1 MTNERLTQC
10 KFYLRLVELLFVSVD
25 DTAWEHGQEQEVK
38 CQNSLFAFLFLLQA
52 TTLIVY
58 GCLGV
63 KNLIAYDPEAHDGF
77 MSSSNHTNTHRE
89 EEVIYRYVP
98 LILWFFLAMAA
109 TIVLVSATVLTF
121 LLRQT
126 GTTKNMME
134 FSLILSPVSF
144 VIMAIGSLAAGVVP
158 MAVLFALGAVINV
171 WYVTRVW
178 HRIPVAAA
186 NLAVAMTA
194 VKAHQR
200 GLVSL
205 GYAMTLLTVCWTC
218 MWMLAV
224 GQVSVMDSDAIWD
237 CKDTDCELT
246 TGGTWVMIGL
256 LLSLYW
262 TTQVIKNLF
271 HTTVAGVVGSWWF
284 SPTQEDEESPNDSL
298 VHVNDDSSKRVV
310 YDSWIRSSVYSLGS
324 ICLGSLVV
332 ALLQVLQ
339 VLTRSARERRRR
351 NGVVSGGLLWCML
364 QCVVDQL
371 ERLAEYINKWA
382 FGSYTFLYY
391 FVESRL
397 LFSQCH
403 AFSCSKVYVGLYGYD
418 YWTAGS
424 KVYQLFQARGWSVII
439 NDHLVSRFLSLLQ
452 LLIAIMSGGI
462 GAFWGWLLILRNI
475 DQEDDRDV
483 NFSALW
489 HIFFWVG
496 FVLGVILSD
505 VLFRLISSAVDTV
518 MVCFAEAPNQLS
530 VLSSAHTNAPLLK
543 TQLANEMVLAWRQ
556 VYPNEFG
563 EA

>member
-1 MTNERLTQC
+1 VTDERLTQ
-10 KFYLRLVELLFVSVD
+10 LNLWRLVELLFVCYD

-52 TTLIVY
+52 TTLMVY

-63 KNLIAYDPEAHDGF
+63 KNLIAYDPEAHDDI
-77 MSSSNHTNTHRE
+77 MSSPNHTNEHHE

-126 GTTKNMME
+126 GTTKKMME

-158 MAVLFALGAVINV
+158 LTVLFALGAAINV

-194 VKAHQR
+194 IKAHQR

-246 TGGTWVMIGL
+246 TGGTWIMIGL

-284 SPTQEDEESPNDSL
+284 SRTQEDEESPDDSPM
-298 VHVNDDSSKRVV
+298 HVNDDSSKRVI

-339 VLTRSARERRRR
+339 ALTRSARERRGR
-351 NGVVSGGLLWCML
+351 NGVMSGGLLWCML

-382 FGSYTFLYY
+382 FGMYTFRCYN
-391 FVESRL
+391 VESSL
-397 LFSQCH
+397 LFSQYY
-403 AFSCSKVYVGLYGYD
+403 AFSCSKVYIALYGYD

-452 LLIAIMSGGI
+452 LLIALMSGGI

-475 DQEDDRDV
+475 DQEDDKDV
-483 NFSALW
+483 NLSALW
-489 HIFFWVG
+489 HMFFWVG
-496 FVLGVILSD
+496 FALGVVLSN
-505 VLFRLISSAVDTV
+505 VLFHLISSAVDTI

-530 VLSSAHTNAPLLK
+530 ALSSGHTNAPLLK